1 MVSKEKK
8 MIIDNVEYSDQDV
21 AQMKRLKK
29 ELSCKEKF
37 EEFRKAVSLIKKH
50 DDTDVG
56 MVLKIK
62 E

>member
-1 MVSKEKK
+1 

-21 AQMKRLKK
+21 AQMKRLKG

-37 EEFRKAVSLIKKH
+37 EEFRKAVSIIKKH

-56 MVLKIK
+56 MILKIK

>member
-1 MVSKEKK
+1 